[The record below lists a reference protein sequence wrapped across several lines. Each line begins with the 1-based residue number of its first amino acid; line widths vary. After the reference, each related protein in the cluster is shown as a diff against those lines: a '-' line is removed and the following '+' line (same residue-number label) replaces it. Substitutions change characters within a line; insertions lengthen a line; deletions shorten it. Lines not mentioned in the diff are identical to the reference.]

1 MSIMTQML
9 KMNVNTSVM
18 TSWLKGKRQ
27 RRRREN
33 RIDTGKTGNKRERER
48 RMWGRGVE
56 E

>member
-18 TSWLKGKRQ
+18 RLKGKRQ